1 VTALPLIRSIVL
13 FGDIAF
19 IASCPSARKWMPQP
33 DEIRPAK
40 CETGHISGHLVRW
53 HILIIPK
60 VTDAATSAAD
70 NDLSRPTASS
80 NSI

>member
-1 VTALPLIRSIVL
+1 
-13 FGDIAF
+13 
-19 IASCPSARKWMPQP
+19 MPQP